1 MLMLLLFFLSF
12 LFFSSISFLIYKLFN
27 VIQRFCSV
35 RLRLCFNIYI
45 SIIVIVKMLLIF
57 HLLFIYFLS
66 FCCVQCL
73 HWNKQFF
80 SSRCAECYM
89 LLYIVQYVQHH
100 LYRNKWQSVLLLSSL
115 YCIVHPHK
123 HRISMNNLLF
133 AFLKF
138 AFFSFYLTAIRLSY
152 CFLLHIHASVSVCSF
167 LVIKTQRE
175 SSDFELS
182 RLENSFNEMKRKI
195 KRRKC
200 VCCWF
205 FCYCF
210 SMCMTLPKINIF
222 FMFSAQLEKSAKSR

>member
-12 LFFSSISFLIYKLFN
+12 LFFSSISFSIYKLFN

-35 RLRLCFNIYI
+35 RLRLCFNIYFYYCYRKNATYI
-45 SIIVIVKMLLIF
+45 PFTFYLFSLVLLCAVF
-57 HLLFIYFLS
+57 TL
-66 FCCVQCL
+66 
-73 HWNKQFF
+73 KQTVFFF
-80 SSRCAECYM
+80 SLCWM
-89 LLYIVQYVQHH
+89 LYVVQYVQHH

-138 AFFSFYLTAIRLSY
+138 AFFSFYLPAIRLSY